1 MTALTNTQKIE
12 ALQRAQDALRERG
25 WQKYAFKCGENI
37 CASTALAVGQ
47 GLGTNWHY
55 FREHWDVMFHSD
67 LLQDVIQD
75 MPMPKEPCMDAIAR
89 ICLFNN
95 EEAQTVDDVIAQFQ
109 ITIDRLARQNHP
121 ASRERELVA
130 V

>member
-1 MTALTNTQKIE
+1 
-12 ALQRAQDALRERG
+12 
-25 WQKYAFKCGENI
+25 
-37 CASTALAVGQ
+37 
-47 GLGTNWHY
+47 
-55 FREHWDVMFHSD
+55 
-67 LLQDVIQD
+67 
-75 MPMPKEPCMDAIAR
+75 MDAIAR